1 MLELNERYHAGVPV
15 IIEGETG
22 VGKTFLVEM
31 MADLWNSS
39 LLSKWNRTIARLWT
53 KLAELCKGMYEVCL
67 GLVDTIQRSQ
77 GLILDHMYLLMKV
90 ADSCQN
96 V

>member
-39 LLSKWNRTIARLWT
+39 LLSKWDRSLTRLWT
-53 KLAELCKGMYEVCL
+53 KLVELCKGMNNE
-67 GLVDTIQRSQ
+67 RSPVYIMQ
-77 GLILDHMYLLMKV
+77 SQLIFILQTYYALNQVLFLMR
-90 ADSCQN
+90 
-96 V
+96 

>member
-39 LLSKWNRTIARLWT
+39 LLSKWNRSLARLWT
-53 KLAELCKGMYEVCL
+53 KLAELCKGIKN
-67 GLVDTIQRSQ
+67 GLNVPITYTTQYKSDSICALQTYYS
-77 GLILDHMYLLMKV
+77 LKYLMR
-90 ADSCQN
+90 
-96 V
+96 